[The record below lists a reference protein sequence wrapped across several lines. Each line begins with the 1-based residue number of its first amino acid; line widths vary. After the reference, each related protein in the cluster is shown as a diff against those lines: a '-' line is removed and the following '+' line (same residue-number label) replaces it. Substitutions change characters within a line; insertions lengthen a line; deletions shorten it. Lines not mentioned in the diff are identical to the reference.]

1 MAGFTFIHCS
11 DLHIGRRFRAFSLLE
26 DQRHVLGQIVD
37 LAETHDVDA
46 VLIAGDFY
54 DSAIPSAE
62 AVSLADQFLAD
73 LVKICPV
80 LLIAGNHDSAE
91 RLHFGSRLLAASHVH
106 IAALPAATPYS
117 VSFQDEYGP
126 LDVDMLPFVRAS
138 SVRRFYE
145 NERIET
151 CEDAVR
157 TVLSQAPSPMVSR
170 RIAMA
175 HQFVKGGTL
184 RPLESESEISW
195 VGTTGEVDAAV
206 FAGYHYVALGHLHAA
221 QTIGAE
227 HIRYSGSPL
236 KYSMSEVNHQKGV
249 NLVTM
254 GKDAVASVEVLP
266 LVPLRDLVELEC
278 TFAEALSMGAAWS
291 AACDPRAE
299 AFVFFT
305 LLDEVFPSDAMHR
318 LRSYFPQV
326 IGLSLKK
333 QYEASS
339 PHLLCTREEKD
350 PLLQFQTFFAKQME
364 QPLSRQQ
371 EKWLQEALQKVREEA

>member
-26 DQRHVLGQIVD
+26 DQRHVLGQIVE
-37 LAETHDVDA
+37 LASIHNVNA

-62 AVSLADQFLAD
+62 AVSLADQFLDD
-73 LVKICPV
+73 LVEVCPV

-91 RLHFGSRLLAASHVH
+91 RLHFGSRMLAASHVH
-106 IAALPAATPYS
+106 IAALPAATPYT

-126 LDVDMLPFVRAS
+126 LYVDLLPFVRAS

-157 TVLSQAPSPMVSR
+157 TVLAQSSAPATSR
-170 RIAMA
+170 RIVVA

-184 RPLESESEISW
+184 RPIESESEISW
-195 VGTTGEVDAAV
+195 VGTTGEVDASV
-206 FAGYHYVALGHLHAA
+206 FSGYQYVALGHLHAA

-236 KYSMSEVNHQKGV
+236 KYSMSEVDHQKGV

-254 GKDAVASVEVLP
+254 GKDAVASIETLP
-266 LVPLRDLVELEC
+266 LIPRRDLIELEC
-278 TFAEALSMGAAWS
+278 TFAKALSDGAAW
-291 AACDPRAE
+291 AAAGDPRAD

-333 QYEASS
+333 QYETTA
-339 PHLLCTREEKD
+339 PHLLRTREEKD
-350 PLLQFQTFFAKQME
+350 PLRQFKAFFAKQME
-364 QPLSRQQ
+364 QPLSKQQ
-371 EKWLQEALQKVREEA
+371 EKWLQEAMHKVREEG